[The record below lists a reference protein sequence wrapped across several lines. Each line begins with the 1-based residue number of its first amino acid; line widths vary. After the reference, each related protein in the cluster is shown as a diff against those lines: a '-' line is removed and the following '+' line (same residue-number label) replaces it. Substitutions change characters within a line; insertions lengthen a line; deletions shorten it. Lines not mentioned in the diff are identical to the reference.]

1 MTEADVVYS
10 DVKFTK
16 SKEKAT
22 VTSSPNESTYAEV
35 KILKTEPSAG
45 SQQQAA
51 GGSKVTAERV
61 AVVVLSALLLAA
73 VIALGYICYEYHQT
87 TGHLQKLTVENA
99 AMRKNITETRCEV
112 IMVQKPCPQ
121 PPADTCHKCQEGWE
135 QNGPQCYY
143 FSTVKLTWEQARER
157 CRRDGADLVK
167 IESEDEQS
175 FLMQTLRD
183 KMTEPEDKFWIGLTD
198 SVTEGTWL
206 WTDGTP
212 LNKSL
217 TFWSKGEPDN
227 WTGVNNE
234 NVDGEDCVRM
244 GTKSGSGLKWWFD
257 KSCTAPQK
265 RICEKSAVTGRPTCI

>member
-1 MTEADVVYS
+1 
-10 DVKFTK
+10 
-16 SKEKAT
+16 
-22 VTSSPNESTYAEV
+22 
-35 KILKTEPSAG
+35 
-45 SQQQAA
+45 
-51 GGSKVTAERV
+51 TAERV

-73 VIALGYICYEYHQT
+73 VIALGYIS
-87 TGHLQKLTVENA
+87 
-99 AMRKNITETRCEV
+99 
-112 IMVQKPCPQ
+112 
-121 PPADTCHKCQEGWE
+121 DTCHKCQEGWE

-167 IESEDEQS
+167 IESEDEQ
-175 FLMQTLRD
+175 TLRD

-217 TFWSKGEPDN
+217 TFWSKGEPDD
-227 WTGVNNE
+227 WKGVNNE

-244 GTKSGSGLKWWFD
+244 GEKSGSHLKCWFD
-257 KSCTAPQK
+257 KFCTAPQK
-265 RICEKSAVTGRPTCI
+265 RICEKSAETGQPTCI